1 MADIEPPAPTT
12 QQNEAH
18 QQDTPHEQDNNTR
31 EQSRPQ
37 RSDSESEDRQP
48 PEPPGKR
55 VFIIA
60 GGVVLVLLAF
70 GAVGHWM
77 ESDRAGA
84 THRNTVDDV
93 PSVQTARAKRV
104 DQPVETTLPGQT
116 EAFDTAT
123 LYARSTGYIAERR
136 VDIGSHVHAGDL
148 LLRIAA
154 PDTDQQLAQARAQL
168 LQNQAALSQAQAT
181 LLSSIA
187 NTRLANVTKF
197 RETTL
202 AKAGWE
208 TKQNADNSTANFSV
222 QTAGVANSQAGIRV
236 AQANIAAQVATVQ
249 RLQALV
255 DFERVIAPFDGVIT
269 ARNVDTGDL
278 VSADQNGGTSLFSID
293 RTDILRVQVY
303 VPQSA
308 AIGLHNGLDSEVHV
322 PEIAGR
328 VFHGKVARSSVS
340 LTQSARTMLVEVDVV
355 NTDGTLRSGLYAD
368 VTFHVPRQQPGVV
381 IPDEAMVFDETGL
394 HVLVVQDGHV
404 HAKPINI
411 YRDFGTTAELRE
423 GLSGGE
429 ELVVNPPADLSDGAQ
444 VKVQEQKKAS

>member
-1 MADIEPPAPTT
+1 MADIEPPAPV
-12 QQNEAH
+12 
-18 QQDTPHEQDNNTR
+18 HEDHAQHEENR
-31 EQSRPQ
+31 EQ
-37 RSDSESEDRQP
+37 P
-48 PEPPGKR
+48 PPKAPRKR
-55 VFIIA
+55 VFVIA
-60 GGVVLVLLAF
+60 GLVVLALLVT

-77 ESDRAGA
+77 QAARAGA
-84 THRNTVDDV
+84 THRNAVDYV
-93 PSVQTARAKRV
+93 PNVQTARAKRV

-123 LYARSTGYIAERR
+123 LYARATGFIAERR
-136 VDIGSHVHAGDL
+136 VDIGSRVHKGDL

-168 LQNQAALSQAQAT
+168 LQNQAALSQAQAS

-202 AKAGWE
+202 ARAGWE

-222 QTAGVANSQAGIRV
+222 QTAGVANAQAGIRV
-236 AQANIAAQVATVQ
+236 AQANIAAQAATVQ
-249 RLQALV
+249 RLQELV
-255 DFERVIAPFDGVIT
+255 GFERIIAPFDGVIT

-308 AIGLHNGLDSEVHV
+308 AVGLQDGLNADVHV
-322 PEIAGR
+322 PELAGR
-328 VFHGKVARSSVS
+328 TFHGKVARSSVS
-340 LTQSARTMLVEVDVV
+340 LTQSARTLLAEVDVA

-368 VTFHVPRQQPGVV
+368 VTFHVPRQHPGVV

-394 HVLVVQDGHV
+394 HVLVVGPDGHV
-404 HAKPINI
+404 HAKSINI

-429 ELVVNPPADLSDGAQ
+429 ELVVNPPADLSDGA
-444 VKVQEQKKAS
+444 KVNAKAS